1 MVMPGRANLEDICGI
16 ETIKLGFFREVQRKI
31 TELRASNVKLEQK
44 RQDIQA
50 ILDGIPDVMAVLSM
64 GFDLLS
70 VNRAFYNT
78 YPGVEPN
85 GRRCHQ
91 IFKGRAEPCSP
102 CPVALAMESSSKV
115 ARILQILNWHGENRQ
130 IECTASV
137 MRDADDKP
145 HRVLL
150 LQRDVT
156 LEKQY
161 QAKYFQAERMATIGI
176 LAEGVA
182 HEINNPLTSIGGFA
196 EALARH
202 LTELREAAP
211 GSEKYSG
218 IIADFD
224 EYVQTILKECQRCSD
239 IVQNLLT
246 FGHRDAKRLAT
257 VNLNDVVHN
266 SIKLLH
272 PRLGR
277 LSPDIIRLELDAEE
291 PFLLGHPGELMQV
304 VLNLVLNALYAV
316 SESGHITISTTVR
329 ENMVLLRVADTGTG
343 IQEEHITKLFE
354 PFFTTKPPG
363 QGIGVGLSTCYN
375 IIKKHGGD
383 IAVES
388 EYGTGSVF
396 EVILPYLSD

>member
-1 MVMPGRANLEDICGI
+1 MPGRANLEDICGI

-31 TELRASNVKLEQK
+31 SELRASNVKLEQK

-64 GFDLLS
+64 KFDLLS
-70 VNRAFYNT
+70 VNKSFYNI
-78 YPGVEPN
+78 YPGIEPN

-91 IFKGRAEPCSP
+91 IFKGRTEPCAP
-102 CPVALAMESSSKV
+102 CPVAMALENSSQV

-211 GSEKYSG
+211 GSETFFG

-246 FGHRDAKRLAT
+246 FGHRDVKRLAT

-277 LSPDIIRLELDAEE
+277 LSPDIIRMELDAEE

-316 SESGHITISTTVR
+316 SASGHITIATAVR

-383 IAVES
+383 ITVES
-388 EYGTGSVF
+388 EYGQGSVF

>member
-1 MVMPGRANLEDICGI
+1 MPGRANLEDICGI

-31 TELRASNVKLEQK
+31 SELRASNVKLEQK

-64 GFDLLS
+64 KFDLLS
-70 VNRAFYNT
+70 VNKSFYNI
-78 YPGVEPN
+78 YPGIEPS

-91 IFKGRAEPCSP
+91 IFKGRAAPCSP
-102 CPVALAMESSSKV
+102 CPVAMALENSSQV

-202 LTELREAAP
+202 LTELREAVP
-211 GSEKYSG
+211 GSGKALG

-246 FGHRDAKRLAT
+246 FGHRDVKRLAT

-277 LSPDIIRLELDAEE
+277 LSPDIIRMELDAEE

-316 SESGHITISTTVR
+316 SESGHITIATAVR

-383 IAVES
+383 ITVES
-388 EYGTGSVF
+388 EYGQGSVF

>member
-1 MVMPGRANLEDICGI
+1 MPGRANLEDICGI

-31 TELRASNVKLEQK
+31 SELRASNVKLEQK

-64 GFDLLS
+64 KLDLLS
-70 VNRAFYNT
+70 VNKSFYNI
-78 YPGVEPN
+78 YPGIEPN

-91 IFKGRAEPCSP
+91 IFKGRAKPCAP
-102 CPVALAMESSSKV
+102 CPVAMALENSSQV

-145 HRVLL
+145 HRILL

-211 GSEKYSG
+211 GSEKFFA

-246 FGHRDAKRLAT
+246 FGHRDVKRLAT

-266 SIKLLH
+266 SMKLLH